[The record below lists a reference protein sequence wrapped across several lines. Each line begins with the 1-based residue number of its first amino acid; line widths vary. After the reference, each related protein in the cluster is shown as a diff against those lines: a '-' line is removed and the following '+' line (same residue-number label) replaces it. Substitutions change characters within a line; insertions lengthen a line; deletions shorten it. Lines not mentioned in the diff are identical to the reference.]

1 MKRAVRVQ
9 LGVLRA
15 RRLKRAVGVL
25 VAAAVGIAARSA
37 AAQCTPR
44 PTDPGGTEGV
54 EFGAPEKTYD
64 TGSIR
69 VHYTISGTHAVTP
82 ESTRGDGVPD
92 MVAHAGDTA
101 EDALGKFTAMGFRK
115 PPSDMG
121 CSSNGGDGKL
131 DIYLVKFPNADGSTK
146 TASCDGRACS
156 SFLLCES
163 TFFGKGY
170 PSVKEGFTTVVVH
183 ELFHAVQNAYDQGMD
198 RFWAEGTAQWAM
210 KKLHP
215 ELVDF
220 ERQLP
225 AFFKEPGRSID
236 TQPMGAV
243 AGYLYGSAVWP
254 LFLSLK
260 YGDDTIQKTLEAQAD
275 GTSSLAAVDKTLGA
289 KGESLAKAFP
299 TFAAWNV
306 GTGERTGTGGYPDGA
321 KYPAVS
327 VKAGADG
334 TEGITTGFSYTA
346 LSIDPGGTAGVSL
359 ETDVARNAGVLVP
372 LEGGKANLDKAAFL
386 PANADGPTIVV
397 IAGITPKKTD
407 AKWVLRIGAPVASS
421 SSSSSSGGGG
431 DEGGCSVGGGAP
443 GGFAGGLAG
452 LAVIAIVRRR
462 RR

>member
-1 MKRAVRVQ
+1 MRRAARLNRVAGT
-9 LGVLRA
+9 LV
-15 RRLKRAVGVL
+15 AVGM
-25 VAAAVGIAARSA
+25 VAAARPAS
-37 AAQCTPR
+37 AQCTAR

-54 EFGAPEKTYD
+54 EFGVASKTYD
-64 TGSIR
+64 TASIR
-69 VHYTISGTHAVTP
+69 VHYATTGTHAVTP

-101 EDALGKFTAMGFRK
+101 EDALGKFAAMGFRK

-121 CSSNGGDGKL
+121 CSANGGDGKL

-170 PSVKEGFTTVVVH
+170 PTVKEGFTTVVVH

-260 YGDDTIQKTLEAQAD
+260 YGDDTVQKTLEAQAD
-275 GTSSLAAVDKTLGA
+275 GTTSLAAVDKVLGE
-289 KGESLAKAFP
+289 KGASLAKAFP

-306 GTGERTGTGGYPDGA
+306 GTSDRAGTGGYPDGA
-321 KYPAVS
+321 KYPAIAI
-327 VKAGADG
+327 KAAEDG
-334 TEGITTGFSYTA
+334 TEGITTGYSYAA
-346 LSIDPGGTAGVSL
+346 LSIDPGGSAGVSL
-359 ETDVARNAGVLVP
+359 ETDEARNAGVLVP
-372 LEGGKANLDKAAFL
+372 LEGGKANIDKAAFL
-386 PANADGPTIVV
+386 PANADGPAIVV
-397 IAGITPKKTD
+397 VAGITSKKTD

-421 SSSSSSGGGG
+421 SSSSSGGGG
-431 DEGGCSVGGGAP
+431 DEGGCSVGGGES
-443 GGFAGGLAG
+443 GGVAGWLAG
-452 LAVIAIVRRR
+452 LAAIVVVRRR
-462 RR
+462 RK